1 MVDIISITALAISF
15 SNAIVVV
22 IHELHIKRC
31 HSLLCSSDCTKTPPA
46 TPMITKEPDYRS
58 ISHC

>member
-1 MVDIISITALAISF
+1 MDYISIGALALSLG
-15 SNAIVVV
+15 NAIVVV

-31 HSLLCSSDCTKTPPA
+31 QSILCSSECSKTPPP

-58 ISHC
+58 MSHC